1 MFKLISV
8 LLPDESYW
16 HVVFSFCI
24 CSMVIGPDSQVIPIE
39 YFSVP
44 ISHSSIHAGVGVA
57 VGSAAGGIGV
67 GASAGPAG
75 VSLHPVSNKTNSVQ
89 PNTCCH
95 SLLLLIHQF
104 LCWLRVVV
112 LNLFGASLTK
122 LL

>member
-16 HVVFSFCI
+16 YVVFSFCI

-57 VGSAAGGIGV
+57 VGSAAGGIGWEHQPARLAFRCTQLVTKQIVFSQIPVAIVFYCSFINSFV
-67 GASAGPAG
+67 GSEWW
-75 VSLHPVSNKTNSVQ
+75 
-89 PNTCCH
+89 C
-95 SLLLLIHQF
+95 
-104 LCWLRVVV
+104 
-112 LNLFGASLTK
+112 
-122 LL
+122 